1 MSFLNSEPF
10 LKGKKV
16 QTGEVG
22 GYVSIF
28 EAQKDPNIYIKEINE
43 ENIQKVIDEYNFLKK
58 NFGDF
63 FPKNQLVIGGENQDN
78 ARAYI
83 LMEKVNSESITKEN
97 KDIFFKYLFEFLE
110 KIINFYI
117 KNSSFNEK
125 HNEIMGEI
133 IDFYPRNLIFGKT
146 KGDKHPRLYCIDN
159 YPSLYISKKQLIEI
173 LSEVDKYFH
182 ISETQYRPKLLNLI
196 FKVQQL

>member
-1 MSFLNSEPF
+1 MSFSNFEPF

-16 QTGEVG
+16 QPGELG
-22 GYVSIF
+22 GYASIF
-28 EAQKDPNIYIKEINE
+28 EAKKDPNIYIKEIDE
-43 ENIQKVIDEYNFLKK
+43 ENIQKVIDEYNFLKQ

-63 FPKNQLVIGGENQDN
+63 FPKNQLVIAGKNKDN

-83 LMEKVNSESITKEN
+83 LMEKVNAETITKEN
-97 KDIFFKYLFEFLE
+97 KNIFLKSLFEFLE

-117 KNSSFNEK
+117 KNSSFDKNNNK
-125 HNEIMGEI
+125 VMGKV

-146 KGDKHPRLYCIDN
+146 KGDKQPRLYCIDN
-159 YPSLYISKKQLIEI
+159 YPFLYINKKQLIEI

-182 ISETQYRPKLLNLI
+182 ISETQYGPKLLNLI
-196 FKVQQL
+196 LKVQQL